1 MTFGNNEQSKRIPPS
16 KKFNKNIRCARIA
29 LVFLMQKLKTHPDKH
44 QIYLYQKCLPAWHSA
59 IDQHLQLFKYSKN
72 QVLFAEGDPVEGI
85 FFLASGVV
93 KVHKHWGENREL
105 ILRFA
110 VNHDIIGHRGLNT
123 QQRIYP
129 ISATTLSP
137 VVVGFVPLQFFMD
150 SLLVNSSLSLDFLL
164 FFADELRHTE
174 QRMRDMAHL
183 PVKERTAKALLHF
196 AQKFGTDHL
205 GFISFVLS
213 RQDIASFVG
222 ASYETVYRALSQLE
236 EEKLIQTSQKRIALI
251 QPEELSKISQ

>member
-1 MTFGNNEQSKRIPPS
+1 
-16 KKFNKNIRCARIA
+16 
-29 LVFLMQKLKTHPDKH
+29 MQKLKTHPDKH

-72 QVLFAEGDPVEGI
+72 QVLFAEGDAVQGF

-93 KVHKHWGENREL
+93 KVHKHWGEDREL
-105 ILRFA
+105 ILRFG
-110 VNHDIIGHRGLNT
+110 VDNDIIGHRGLNT
-123 QQRIYP
+123 HQKVYP

-150 SLLVNSSLSLDFLL
+150 SLLVNPTLSLDFLL
-164 FFADELRHTE
+164 FFADELLHTE
-174 QRMRDMAHL
+174 QRMRDMSHL

-213 RQDIASFVG
+213 RQDIAAYVG
-222 ASYETVYRALSQLE
+222 ASYETVYRALMQLE
-236 EEKLIQTSQKRIALI
+236 EEKLIQTNKKRIALLKPDI
-251 QPEELSKISQ
+251 LSQISQ